1 MSTVMAPTRERTET
15 GAPLDEPGERDHQT
29 ALRLLLHPPEHAE
42 RRLTLPTLAT
52 PGDVR
57 EVVQYLKQKPAGVSI
72 VEALD
77 DVKKRVFEARKI
89 AAYEFWGIVERGPGG
104 DRLRL
109 SPLGW
114 EFARKLEPETEAYR
128 TVLNNSAPYQSAL
141 RWMHQQN
148 LELVTHLDVAAY
160 WQQHDDAKMLEPNHD
175 KTLESSVVCFFH
187 LCQAAELGTV
197 TIGKRGQP
205 ARLRL
210 ARHELAAYIED
221 SASTPPLAVT
231 GETPPTEAPRPV
243 MTECLRPLPSTT
255 GMAHAMT
262 RPADAR
268 DVTRPSLFI
277 STAQEIKIINQ
288 LQSMLELADIKS
300 RLALRPRPA
309 IDTLV
314 PFSDE
319 IFEAMRECAAAL
331 IVVTKEDGSSAEAGA
346 GLLNQNIL
354 TEIGAAYLL
363 YERRVLLL
371 LDEELSLPSSLRGLA
386 HFKFNG
392 DDLTWE
398 AGMNLMK
405 AIKAFINGPLSGAAS
420 EASLTSVSGPADGAG
435 QR

>member
-15 GAPLDEPGERDHQT
+15 GAPLDEHGERDHQT
-29 ALRLLLHPPEHAE
+29 ALRLLLHPPENIE
-42 RRLTLPTLAT
+42 RRLMLPTLAT
-52 PGDVR
+52 PGNVR
-57 EVVQYLKQKPAGVSI
+57 EVVQYLKKKPAGVSI

-89 AAYEFWGIVERGPGG
+89 AAYEFWGIVERDLGV

-128 TVLNNSAPYQSAL
+128 TVLRNSAPYQSAL

-148 LELVTHLDVAAY
+148 LELVTHINVAAY
-160 WQQHDDAKMLEPNHD
+160 WQQHDDTATLEPNND

-210 ARHELAAYIED
+210 ARHELAAYIEAT
-221 SASTPPLAVT
+221 ASTPPLSVT
-231 GETPPTEAPRPV
+231 GEIPLSEAPRHV
-243 MTECLRPLPSTT
+243 LTERLRSSTPT
-255 GMAHAMT
+255 TKMAHAMT
-262 RPADAR
+262 RPADVR
-268 DVTRPSLFI
+268 DVTKPCLFI
-277 STAQEIKIINQ
+277 STTHETRIINQ
-288 LQSMLELADIKS
+288 LQSMLDLADIKN
-300 RLALRPRPA
+300 RIALRTMTA

-319 IFEAMRECAAAL
+319 IFQAMRECAAAL
-331 IVVTKEDGSSAEAGA
+331 IVVTKDDSSSAESGA
-346 GLLNQNIL
+346 CLFNQNIL
-354 TEIGAAYLL
+354 TEIGAAYVL

-371 LDEELSLPSSLRGLA
+371 IDEELCPPSSLRGIA

-392 DDLTWE
+392 GDLTWD
-398 AGMNLMK
+398 AGVKLMK
-405 AIKAFINGPLSGAAS
+405 AIKAFINGSMSAAS
-420 EASLTSVSGPADGAG
+420 EASPTWVSGPADGAS
-435 QR
+435 